1 MISPIPRKT
10 LAAEPAGAIQ
20 FPRVSAQRFVLPNG
34 LILLV
39 QEDRSAPVASVQAW
53 VGTGSIHEGQHIGAG
68 LSHLLEHMLFKG
80 TETRS
85 TNAIAQSVQDEGG
98 YINAYTS
105 FDRTV
110 YWIDVPKAGLHTAID
125 LLADACMNSTLPA
138 DELVK
143 EQEVIRREFAM
154 MADDPDRVNSQQLF
168 QTAYREHPYRHP
180 VIGHLDIFNALTR
193 DEVMAYYKA
202 RYVPNNLVFVVVGDV
217 DSAAVLRQ
225 LETFFAPYPRR
236 ALPPVFLP
244 AEPPQIGRRVS
255 HKEFP
260 TELSRSCLSWHIPN
274 ITHPDVPALDVLSI
288 VLGDGRS
295 SRLYRRIR
303 EEKQLAHFISAF
315 SYVPS
320 EPGLFGIDATTDP
333 DKREAAEAAAL
344 EIIAEI
350 SRDGIS
356 APELDKAKRVLL
368 SNQIHA
374 LVTMRGQ
381 ASDLGSNWLLTGN
394 LDFSR
399 DYLDAVQ
406 RVRPEDIAQVA
417 RRYLH
422 DDNLTLVTLDPEG
435 AESEAKTETIG
446 LEAGEIQRFTLS
458 NGLRLLVREDA
469 RLPLVYIDAV
479 FRGGLL
485 AETAADNGLTKLFSR
500 VLLKGTANRTAEQIA
515 EEIETVG
522 GSIGSDAGNN
532 SFSVSMEVMQPDL
545 SLALDLLA
553 DVLLNPS
560 LPAGVIERE
569 KAVQTA
575 AIKAE
580 DEHLTSL
587 ARNLLRSKMFG
598 SHPYAL
604 RPSGTPETVASLDR
618 AALETFR
625 QQYLVADNTVL
636 AVFGNVDAEIVR
648 SRVEALFADMPAGAQ
663 ALAAPAL
670 PLPLPEASTVERFE
684 NKEQAVL
691 MIGYPG
697 TTVGSPD
704 RYALELIDEAS
715 SDLGSRFFIRIRE
728 ELGLAY
734 FVGSSQMAGLAPGM
748 FTFYVG
754 TDPLKV
760 DLVREAFAGEIA
772 KLATEGLTPEE
783 LIRAKKKLLGKQ
795 AISYQSNASLAYTAA
810 LDELYGLGYLHYQAM
825 ATQLEAVTLEQV
837 REVARRY
844 FHDQPAITAI
854 VRPETVVPP
863 AELSVTE
870 SPEATA

>member
-1 MISPIPRKT
+1 MTSTTPRKSPG
-10 LAAEPAGAIQ
+10 AEPAGGIQ

-68 LSHLLEHMLFKG
+68 ISHLLEHMLFKG

-110 YWIDVPKAGLHTAID
+110 YWIDVPKSGLHTAID

-138 DELVK
+138 DEFVK

-154 MADDPDRVNSQQLF
+154 LADDPDRVNSQQLF
-168 QTAYREHPYRHP
+168 TTVYREHPYRHP

-217 DSAAVLRQ
+217 DTAAVLGQ

-244 AEPPQIGRRVS
+244 AEPPQLGRRVS

-260 TELSRSCLSWHIPN
+260 TELSRSALSWHIPN
-274 ITHPDVPALDVLSI
+274 ITHPDVPALDVLAT

-295 SRLYRRIR
+295 SRLYQRVR
-303 EEKQLAHFISAF
+303 EQKGLAHFISAF

-333 DKREAAEAAAL
+333 DKREAAEAASL

-350 SRDGIS
+350 GRDGIS
-356 APELDKAKRVLL
+356 APELAKAKRVIL
-368 SNQIHA
+368 SNQMNA

-399 DYLDAVQ
+399 DYLDAIQ
-406 RVRPEDIAQVA
+406 RVRSEDIAHVA

-422 DDNLTLVTLDPEG
+422 DDNLSLVTLDPVG
-435 AESEAKTETIG
+435 AKTAKKPAVAAHQ
-446 LEAGEIQRFTLS
+446 AGAIQKFTLS

-469 RLPLVYIDAV
+469 RLPLAYIDAV

-485 AETAADNGLTKLFSR
+485 AETTADNGLTKVFSR
-500 VLLKGTANRTAEQIA
+500 VVIKGTTTRTAEQIA
-515 EEIETVG
+515 EEIEAVG
-522 GSIGSDAGNN
+522 GSIGSEAGNN

-545 SLALDLLA
+545 DLALDLLS
-553 DVLLNPS
+553 DVLLNAS
-560 LPAGVIERE
+560 LPAEVIERE
-569 KAVQTA
+569 KAVQIA
-575 AIKAE
+575 AIKTE
-580 DEHLTSL
+580 DEHLTSV
-587 ARNLLRSKMFG
+587 ARNLLRAQMFG
-598 SHPYAL
+598 SHPYGL
-604 RPSGTPETVASLDR
+604 RTAGTPESVAGLDR
-618 AALETFR
+618 AALEAFR
-625 QQYLVADNTVL
+625 QQYVVADNTVL
-636 AVFGNVDAEIVR
+636 AVFGNVDAATVVA
-648 SRVEALFADMPAGAQ
+648 RVEALFARMPVGEKPV
-663 ALAAPAL
+663 AAPPPSPAVA
-670 PLPLPEASTVERFE
+670 EARRVEKFE

-697 TTVGSPD
+697 TTVGGED
-704 RYALELIDEAS
+704 RHALELIDEAS

-734 FVGSSQMAGLAPGM
+734 FVGSSQLVGLAPGM

-760 DLVREAFAGEIA
+760 ELVREAFAGEIA
-772 KLATEGLTPEE
+772 KLAAEGLTEQE
-783 LIRAKKKLLGKQ
+783 LTRAKKKLLGKQ

-810 LDELYGLGYLHYQAM
+810 LDEQ
-825 ATQLEAVTLEQV
+825 
-837 REVARRY
+837 
-844 FHDQPAITAI
+844 
-854 VRPETVVPP
+854 
-863 AELSVTE
+863 
-870 SPEATA
+870 

>member
-1 MISPIPRKT
+1 MISTLPRKT

-20 FPRVSAQRFVLPNG
+20 FPRVAAQRYVLPNG

-39 QEDRSAPVASVQAW
+39 HEDRSAPVASVQAW

-80 TETRS
+80 TESRS
-85 TNAIAQSVQDEGG
+85 TNAIAQAVQDEGG
-98 YINAYTS
+98 YVNAYTS

-110 YWIDVPKAGLHTAID
+110 YWIDVPAAGLHTAVD

-138 DELVK
+138 DEFVK

-154 MADDPDRVNSQQLF
+154 VADDPDRVNSQQLF
-168 QTAYREHPYRHP
+168 STAYREHPYRHP
-180 VIGHLDIFNALTR
+180 VIGHLDVFNALTR

-202 RYVPNNLVFVVVGDV
+202 RYVPNNIVFVVVGDV
-217 DSAAVLRQ
+217 NAAAVLTQ
-225 LETFFAPYPRR
+225 LETFFARYPRR

-244 AEPPQIGRRVS
+244 AEPPQMGRRVS
-255 HKEFP
+255 HREFP
-260 TELSRSCLSWHIPN
+260 TELSRSCLSWHVPG
-274 ITHPDVPALDVLSI
+274 ITHPDVPALDVLAT

-295 SRLYRRIR
+295 SRLYQRVR
-303 EEKQLAHFISAF
+303 EQKQLAHFISAF

-344 EIIAEI
+344 EILAEI
-350 SRDGIS
+350 GRDGIS
-356 APELDKAKRVLL
+356 APELAKAKRVIL
-368 SNQIHA
+368 SNQMSA

-406 RVRPEDIAQVA
+406 RVRSEDIAHVA

-422 DDNLTLVTLDPEG
+422 EDNLTLVTLDPPCVKSTPK
-435 AESEAKTETIG
+435 AEEITGQAS
-446 LEAGEIQRFTLS
+446 EIQRFTLS
-458 NGLRLLVREDA
+458 NGLRLLVREDF
-469 RLPLVYIDAV
+469 RLPLVYLDAV

-485 AETAADNGLTKLFSR
+485 AETVEDNGLNKLFSR
-500 VLLKGTANRTAEQIA
+500 VLLKGTANRTADQIA
-515 EEIETVG
+515 EEIEAVG

-532 SFSVSMEVMQPDL
+532 SFSVSMEFMQPDL
-545 SLALDLLA
+545 DLGLDILS
-553 DVLLNPS
+553 DVLLNAS
-560 LPAGVIERE
+560 LPATAIERE
-569 KAVQTA
+569 KAVQLA

-580 DEHLTSL
+580 DEHLTSV

-604 RPSGTPETVASLDR
+604 RASGTAASVEKLDR
-618 AALETFR
+618 AELLSF
-625 QQYLVADNTVL
+625 QKKYLVAGNAVL
-636 AVFGNVDAEIVR
+636 AVFGNVDAETVR
-648 SRVEALFADMPAGAQ
+648 ARVEALFAVMPAGEEV
-663 ALAAPAL
+663 LAAP
-670 PLPLPEASTVERFE
+670 PLPGALTVAQFAERFE
-684 NKEQAVL
+684 DKEQAVL

-697 TTVGSPD
+697 ATIGSPD

-734 FVGSSQMAGLAPGM
+734 FVGSSQMLGLAPGI

-760 DLVREAFAGEIA
+760 DEVREAFTGEIA
-772 KLATEGLTPEE
+772 KLAADGLTETE
-783 LIRAKKKLLGKQ
+783 LARAKKKLLGKQ
-795 AISYQSNASLAYTAA
+795 AISHQSNASLAYSTA
-810 LDELYGLGYLHYQAM
+810 LDELYGLGYLNYKAM
-825 ATQLEAVTLEQV
+825 AAHLEAVTLEGV

-844 FHDQPAITAI
+844 FHEQPSVTVV
-854 VRPETVVPP
+854 VRPESAHPP
-863 AELSVTE
+863 TELSVTE
-870 SPEATA
+870 IE

>member
-1 MISPIPRKT
+1 MISTTPRKT
-10 LAAEPAGAIQ
+10 LVAEPPGAIQ
-20 FPRVSAQRFVLPNG
+20 FPRVSAQRYVLPNG

-53 VGTGSIHEGQHIGAG
+53 VNTGSIHEGQHIGSG

-110 YWIDVPKAGLHTAID
+110 YWIDVPKAGVHTAID

-154 MADDPDRVNSQQLF
+154 VADDPDRVNSQQLF
-168 QTAYREHPYRHP
+168 TTAYREHPYRHP
-180 VIGHLDIFNALTR
+180 VIGHLDTFNALTR

-202 RYVPNNLVFVVVGDV
+202 RYVPNNIVFVVVGDV
-217 DSAAVLRQ
+217 DAAAVLGQ
-225 LETFFAPYPRR
+225 LESFFAPYPRR
-236 ALPPVFLP
+236 ALPSVFLP
-244 AEPPQIGRRVS
+244 AEPPQLGRRTA
-255 HKEFP
+255 HRKFP
-260 TELSRSCLSWHIPN
+260 TELSRSTLSWHIPN
-274 ITHPDVPALDVLSI
+274 ITHPDVPALDVLAT

-295 SRLYRRIR
+295 SRLYQQVR
-303 EEKQLAHFISAF
+303 EQKRLAHFISAF
-315 SYVPS
+315 SYVPA
-320 EPGLFGIDATTDP
+320 EPGLFGVDVTADP

-344 EIIAEI
+344 GIIAEI

-356 APELDKAKRVLL
+356 APELAKAKRVLL
-368 SNQIHA
+368 SNQMNA

-399 DYLDAVQ
+399 DYLDAIQ
-406 RVRPEDIAQVA
+406 RVQAEDIAHVA

-422 DDNLTLVTLDPEG
+422 NDNLTLVTLDPES
-435 AESEAKTETIG
+435 EEAKREEVVIRQ
-446 LEAGEIQRFTLS
+446 AGEIQKFTLS
-458 NGLRLLVREDA
+458 NGLRLLVREDS
-469 RLPLVYIDAV
+469 RLPLVYFDAV

-500 VLLKGTANRTAEQIA
+500 VLLKGTTTRTAEQIA
-515 EEIETVG
+515 EEVEAVG
-522 GSIGSDAGNN
+522 GSIGSEAGNN
-532 SFSVSMEVMQPDL
+532 SFSVSMEMMQPDL
-545 SLALDLLA
+545 HLGLEILA
-553 DVLLNPS
+553 DVLLNAS
-560 LPAGVIERE
+560 LPAEVIERE
-569 KAVQTA
+569 KVIQSA

-580 DEHLTSL
+580 DEHLTSV
-587 ARNLLRSKMFG
+587 ARNLLRSRMFG

-604 RPSGTPETVASLDR
+604 RTSGSADSVARLDR
-618 AALETFR
+618 AALEAFR
-625 QQYLVADNTVL
+625 REYLVAGNAVL
-636 AVFGNVDAEIVR
+636 AVFGNVEAAAVR
-648 SRVEALFADMPAGAQ
+648 ARVEALFAAMPVGRQ
-663 ALAAPAL
+663 ALPTPPPSPAL
-670 PLPLPEASTVERFE
+670 TEARSVEKFE
-684 NKEQAVL
+684 QKEQAVL

-697 TTVGSPD
+697 TTVGSKD

-734 FVGSSQMAGLAPGM
+734 FVGSSQMLGLAAGI

-760 DLVREAFAGEIA
+760 ELVREAFAAEIA
-772 KLATEGLTPEE
+772 KLAADGLTEQE
-783 LIRAKKKLLGKQ
+783 LTRAKKKLLGKQ
-795 AISYQSNASLAYTAA
+795 AIAYQSNASLAYSSA
-810 LDELYGLGYLHYQAM
+810 LDELYGLGYLNYQAM
-825 ATQLEAVTLEQV
+825 AAELEAVTLEQT

-844 FHDQPAITAI
+844 FHEHPS
-854 VRPETVVPP
+854 VTVVVCPERVQPP
-863 AELSVTE
+863 TELSVTE
-870 SPEATA
+870 SE

>member
-1 MISPIPRKT
+1 MISTLPRKT

-20 FPRVSAQRFVLPNG
+20 FPRAAAQSHFLPNG
-34 LILLV
+34 LTLLV
-39 QEDRSAPVASVQAW
+39 HEDRSAPVASVQAW
-53 VGTGSIHEGQHIGAG
+53 VGTGSIHEDRHIGAG

-85 TNAIAQSVQDEGG
+85 TNAIAQAVQDEGG

-110 YWIDVPKAGLHTAID
+110 YWIDVPKAGVHTAID

-138 DELVK
+138 DEFVK

-154 MADDPDRVNSQQLF
+154 VADDPDRVNSQQLF
-168 QTAYREHPYRHP
+168 STAYREHPYRHP
-180 VIGHLDIFNALTR
+180 VIGHLDVFDALTR

-202 RYVPNNLVFVVVGDV
+202 RYVPNNIVFVVVGDV
-217 DSAAVLRQ
+217 DAAAVLTQ
-225 LETFFAPYPRR
+225 LETFFEPYPRR

-244 AEPPQIGRRVS
+244 SEPPQMGRRVS
-255 HKEFP
+255 HREFP
-260 TELSRSCLSWHIPN
+260 TELSRSCLSWHVPG
-274 ITHPDVPALDVLSI
+274 ITHPDVPALDVLAT

-295 SRLYRRIR
+295 SRLYQWVR
-303 EEKQLAHFISAF
+303 EQKRLAHFISAF

-333 DKREAAEAAAL
+333 DKREAAETAAL
-344 EIIAEI
+344 EILAEI
-350 SRDGIS
+350 GRDGIS
-356 APELDKAKRVLL
+356 APELAKAKRVIL
-368 SNQIHA
+368 SNQMNA

-406 RVRPEDIAQVA
+406 RVRSEDIAHVA

-422 DDNLTLVTLDPEG
+422 EDNLTLVTLDH
-435 AESEAKTETIG
+435 AESKSAPKTEVVTSRQ
-446 LEAGEIQRFTLS
+446 AGEIQRFTLS

-469 RLPLVYIDAV
+469 RLPLVYLDAV

-485 AETAADNGLTKLFSR
+485 AETAEDNGLTKLFSR

-515 EEIETVG
+515 EEVEAVG

-532 SFSVSMEVMQPDL
+532 SFSVSMEFMQPDL
-545 SLALDLLA
+545 DLGLDILS
-553 DVLLNPS
+553 DVLLHAS
-560 LPAGVIERE
+560 LPAEVIERE
-569 KAVQTA
+569 KAVQIA

-580 DEHLTSL
+580 DEHLTSV

-604 RPSGTPETVASLDR
+604 RSSGTAASVEKLDR
-618 AALETFR
+618 EHLLSFQKKT
-625 QQYLVADNTVL
+625 LVAGNAVL
-636 AVFGNVDAEIVR
+636 AVFGNVDAAAVVV
-648 SRVEALFADMPAGAQ
+648 RVEALFAALPAGEEV
-663 ALAAPAL
+663 LAAP
-670 PLPLPEASTVERFE
+670 PLPAKLDGAQSAEQFE
-684 NKEQAVL
+684 DKEQAVL

-697 TTVGSPD
+697 ATIDSPD

-734 FVGSSQMAGLAPGM
+734 FVGSSQMLGLAPGI

-754 TDPLKV
+754 TDPRKV
-760 DLVREAFAGEIA
+760 DEVREAFTGEIA
-772 KLATEGLTPEE
+772 KLAAEGLTEKE
-783 LIRAKKKLLGKQ
+783 LARAKKKLLGKQ
-795 AISYQSNASLAYTAA
+795 AISYQSNASLAYSSA
-810 LDELYGLGYLHYQAM
+810 LDELYGLGYLNYKAM
-825 ATQLEAVTLEQV
+825 AAQLEAVTLESV

-844 FHDQPAITAI
+844 FHGQPSVTVV
-854 VRPETVVPP
+854 VRPETAQPP
-863 AELSVTE
+863 TELSVTQVG
-870 SPEATA
+870 

>member
-1 MISPIPRKT
+1 MISTTPRKT

-34 LILLV
+34 LTLLV

-53 VGTGSIHEGQHIGAG
+53 VNTGSIHEGKHLGSG

-110 YWIDVPKAGLHTAID
+110 YWIDVPKAGLHTAVD

-138 DELVK
+138 EEFVK

-154 MADDPDRVNSQQLF
+154 VADDPDRVNSQQLF
-168 QTAYREHPYRHP
+168 TTAYRQHPYQHP
-180 VIGHLDIFNALTR
+180 VIGHLDTFNALTR
-193 DEVMAYYKA
+193 DDVMAYYKA
-202 RYVPNNLVFVVVGDV
+202 RYVPNNIVFVVVGDV
-217 DSAAVLRQ
+217 DSAAVLAQ
-225 LETFFAPYPRR
+225 LETAFALHPRR
-236 ALPPVFLP
+236 ALPPEYLP
-244 AEPPQIGRRVS
+244 PEPPQLGRRVS
-255 HKEFP
+255 HKKFP
-260 TELSRSCLSWHIPN
+260 TELSRSALSWHVPN
-274 ITHPDVPALDVLSI
+274 ITHPDIPALDVLAT

-295 SRLYRRIR
+295 SRLYQRVR
-303 EEKQLAHFISAF
+303 EQKRLAHSISAF

-320 EPGLFGIDATTDP
+320 EPGLFGVDVTADP

-356 APELDKAKRVLL
+356 APELAKAKRVILN
-368 SNQIHA
+368 NQMNA

-399 DYLDAVQ
+399 DYLDAIQ
-406 RVRPEDIAQVA
+406 RVSPEDIAHVA
-417 RRYLH
+417 RRYLR
-422 DDNLTLVTLDPEG
+422 DDNQTLVSLDPESLP
-435 AESEAKTETIG
+435 AAPEPPVV
-446 LEAGEIQRFTLS
+446 LQAGEIQRFTLS
-458 NGLRLLVREDA
+458 NGLRLLVREDS
-469 RLPLVYIDAV
+469 RLPLVYLDAV

-485 AETAADNGLTKLFSR
+485 AETAANNGLTKLFSR
-500 VLLKGTANRTAEQIA
+500 VLLKGTTTRTAEQMA
-515 EEIETVG
+515 EEVESVG

-532 SFSVSMEVMQPDL
+532 SFSVSMEMMQPDL
-545 SLALDLLA
+545 DLGLEILA
-553 DVLLNPS
+553 DVLLHPT
-560 LPAGVIERE
+560 LPAEVIERE
-569 KAVQTA
+569 KVIQSA

-580 DEHLTSL
+580 DEHLTSV
-587 ARNLLRSKMFG
+587 ARNLLRSQMFG
-598 SHPYAL
+598 THPYAL
-604 RPSGTPETVASLDR
+604 RTSGSAQSVAGLDR
-618 AALETFR
+618 AALEAFR
-625 QQYLVADNTVL
+625 QQYLVAGNAVL
-636 AVFGNVDAEIVR
+636 AVFGNVEAEAVR
-648 SRVEALFADMPAGAQ
+648 ARVEALFADMPTGQ
-663 ALAAPAL
+663 AALQTPPPSPAL
-670 PLPLPEASTVERFE
+670 TEARSVEKFE
-684 NKEQAVL
+684 HKEQAVL

-697 TTVGSPD
+697 TTVDGQD

-734 FVGSSQMAGLAPGM
+734 FVGSSQMLGLAAGV

-760 DLVREAFAGEIA
+760 ELVKEAFAGEIA
-772 KLATEGLTPEE
+772 KLAADGLTEQE
-783 LIRAKKKLLGKQ
+783 LVRAKKKLLGKQ
-795 AISYQSNASLAYTAA
+795 AIAYQSNASLAYSSA
-810 LDELYGLGYLHYQAM
+810 LDELYGLGYLNYKAM
-825 ATQLEAVTLEQV
+825 AAQLEAVTLEQT

-844 FHDQPAITAI
+844 FHERPSVTVV
-854 VRPETVVPP
+854 VRPESVLPP
-863 AELSVTE
+863 TELSVTE
-870 SPEATA
+870 S

>member
-1 MISPIPRKT
+1 MISTIPRKT
-10 LAAEPAGAIQ
+10 LAAEPAGGIQ

-39 QEDRSAPVASVQAW
+39 QEDRSAPVVSVQAW
-53 VGTGSIHEGQHIGAG
+53 VNTGSIHEGQHIGAG

-138 DELVK
+138 DEFVK

-154 MADDPDRVNSQQLF
+154 VADDPDRVNSQQLF
-168 QTAYREHPYRHP
+168 STAYREHPYRHP
-180 VIGHLDIFNALTR
+180 VIGHLDVFNALTR

-202 RYVPNNLVFVVVGDV
+202 RYVPNNIVFVVVGDV
-217 DSAAVLRQ
+217 DSATVLGQ

-236 ALPPVFLP
+236 ALPPLFLP
-244 AEPPQIGRRVS
+244 AEPPQLGKRVS
-255 HKEFP
+255 HKEFA
-260 TELSRSCLSWHIPN
+260 TELSRSALSWHIPN
-274 ITHPDVPALDVLSI
+274 ITHPDVPALDVLAT

-295 SRLYRRIR
+295 SRLYQRVR
-303 EEKQLAHFISAF
+303 EQKQLAHFISAF

-320 EPGLFGIDATTDP
+320 EPGIFGIDATTDP

-356 APELDKAKRVLL
+356 APELAKAKRVIL
-368 SNQIHA
+368 SNQMNA

-399 DYLDAVQ
+399 DYLDAIQ
-406 RVRPEDIAQVA
+406 RVRPEDIAHVA

-422 DDNLTLVTLDPEG
+422 DDNLTLVTLDPAG
-435 AESEAKTETIG
+435 AKGKPGPEIAARQ
-446 LEAGEIQRFTLS
+446 AGEIEKFTLS

-469 RLPLVYIDAV
+469 RLPLVYLDAV

-500 VLLKGTANRTAEQIA
+500 ALLKGTTNRTAEQLA
-515 EEIETVG
+515 EEIEAVG

-545 SLALDLLA
+545 GLGLEILA
-553 DVLLNPS
+553 DVLLNAS
-560 LPAGVIERE
+560 LPAEVIERE
-569 KAVQTA
+569 KVIQSA

-580 DEHLTSL
+580 DEHLTSV
-587 ARNLLRSKMFG
+587 ARNLLRAQMFG

-604 RPSGTPETVASLDR
+604 RTSGSAGSVAGLDR
-618 AALETFR
+618 AALIAFQKE
-625 QQYLVADNTVL
+625 YLVADNAVL
-636 AVFGNVDAEIVR
+636 AVFGNVEAETVR
-648 SRVEALFADMPAGAQ
+648 ARVEALFAEMPAGRQ
-663 ALAAPAL
+663 ALSAPPQSPVL
-670 PLPLPEASTVERFE
+670 TEARTLEKFE

-697 TTVGSPD
+697 TTVGSAD

-734 FVGSSQMAGLAPGM
+734 FVGSSQMVGLAAGM

-760 DLVREAFAGEIA
+760 EQVREAFAGEIA
-772 KLATEGLTPEE
+772 KLAAVGLTEQE
-783 LIRAKKKLLGKQ
+783 LTRAKKKLLGKQ
-795 AISYQSNASLAYTAA
+795 AIAYQSNASLAYSSA
-810 LDELYGLGYLHYQAM
+810 LDELYGLGYLNYQAM
-825 ATQLEAVTLEQV
+825 AAQLEAVTLEGA

-844 FHDQPAITAI
+844 FHDQPSVTVV
-854 VRPETVVPP
+854 VRPEKAQKP

-870 SPEATA
+870 SPEVDQ

>member
-1 MISPIPRKT
+1 MISTTPRKT

-20 FPRVSAQRFVLPNG
+20 FPRVSAQRYVLPNG

-53 VGTGSIHEGQHIGAG
+53 VNTGSIHEGQHIGAG

-138 DELVK
+138 DEFVK

-154 MADDPDRVNSQQLF
+154 VADDPDRVNSQQLF
-168 QTAYREHPYRHP
+168 TAAYREHPYKHP
-180 VIGHLDIFNALTR
+180 VIGHLDTFNVLTR

-202 RYVPNNLVFVVVGDV
+202 RYVPNNIVFVVVGDV
-217 DSAAVLRQ
+217 DAAAVLEQ

-244 AEPPQIGRRVS
+244 AEPLQLGRRVS
-255 HKEFP
+255 HKKFP
-260 TELSRSCLSWHIPN
+260 TELSRSALSWHIPN
-274 ITHPDVPALDVLSI
+274 ITHPDIPSLDVLAT

-295 SRLYRRIR
+295 SRLYQRVR
-303 EEKQLAHFISAF
+303 EQKRLAHFISAF
-315 SYVPS
+315 SYVPA
-320 EPGLFGIDATTDP
+320 EPGLFGVDVTADP

-356 APELDKAKRVLL
+356 APELAKAKRVIL
-368 SNQIHA
+368 SNQMNA

-399 DYLDAVQ
+399 DYLEAIQ
-406 RVRPEDIAQVA
+406 RVQPEDIAHVA

-422 DDNLTLVTLDPEG
+422 DDNQTLVTLDPE
-435 AESEAKTETIG
+435 SEHAKPEPVAVRQ
-446 LEAGEIQRFTLS
+446 AGEIQRFTLS
-458 NGLRLLVREDA
+458 NGLRLLVREDS
-469 RLPLVYIDAV
+469 RLPLVYLDAV

-500 VLLKGTANRTAEQIA
+500 VLLKGTTTRTAEQIA
-515 EEIETVG
+515 EEVESVG
-522 GSIGSDAGNN
+522 GSIGADAGNN
-532 SFSVSMEVMQPDL
+532 SFSVSMEMMQPDL
-545 SLALDLLA
+545 DLGLEILA
-553 DVLLNPS
+553 DVLLNAS
-560 LPAGVIERE
+560 LPAEVIERE
-569 KAVQTA
+569 KIIQCA

-580 DEHLTSL
+580 DEHLTSV
-587 ARNLLRSKMFG
+587 ARNLLRSQMFG
-598 SHPYAL
+598 AHPYAL
-604 RPSGTPETVASLDR
+604 RTSGSAVSVASLDR
-618 AALETFR
+618 AALEAFR
-625 QQYLVADNTVL
+625 QEYLVANNAVL
-636 AVFGNVDAEIVR
+636 AVFGNVDAETVR
-648 SRVEALFADMPAGAQ
+648 DRVEALFTDMPTGQQ
-663 ALAAPAL
+663 ALRVPPASPAL
-670 PLPLPEASTVERFE
+670 TEARAVEKFE
-684 NKEQAVL
+684 DKEQAVL
-691 MIGYPG
+691 MIGFPG
-697 TTVGSPD
+697 TTVGSRD

-734 FVGSSQMAGLAPGM
+734 FVGSSQMLGLAPGL

-760 DLVREAFAGEIA
+760 ELVRTAFAEEIA
-772 KLATEGLTPEE
+772 KLAAEGLTEQE
-783 LIRAKKKLLGKQ
+783 LTRAKKKLLGKQ
-795 AISYQSNASLAYTAA
+795 AIAYQSNASLAYSSA
-810 LDELYGLGYLHYQAM
+810 LDELYGLGYLNYKAM
-825 ATQLEAVTLEQV
+825 AAELEAVTLEQT

-844 FHDQPAITAI
+844 FHEQPSVTVV
-854 VRPETVVPP
+854 VRPEKAQPP
-863 AELSVTE
+863 TELSVTE
-870 SPEATA
+870 S

>member
-1 MISPIPRKT
+1 MISTTPHKT

-20 FPRVSAQRFVLPNG
+20 FPRVSARRYVLPNG

-53 VGTGSIHEGQHIGAG
+53 VNTGSIHEGQHIGAG

-138 DELVK
+138 EEFVK

-154 MADDPDRVNSQQLF
+154 VADDPDRVNSQQLF
-168 QTAYREHPYRHP
+168 TTAYRQHPYQHP
-180 VIGHLDIFNALTR
+180 VIGHLDTFNALTR

-202 RYVPNNLVFVVVGDV
+202 RYVPNNIVFVVVGDV
-217 DSAAVLRQ
+217 DAAAVLGQ
-225 LETFFAPYPRR
+225 LETFFAPHPRR

-244 AEPPQIGRRVS
+244 AEPPQLGRRVS
-255 HKEFP
+255 HKKFP
-260 TELSRSCLSWHIPN
+260 TELSRSALSWHIPN
-274 ITHPDVPALDVLSI
+274 VTHPDVPALDVLAT

-295 SRLYRRIR
+295 SRLYQRVR
-303 EEKQLAHFISAF
+303 EQKRLAHFISAF
-315 SYVPS
+315 SYVPA
-320 EPGLFGIDATTDP
+320 EPGLFGVDVTADP
-333 DKREAAEAAAL
+333 DKREAAETATL

-356 APELDKAKRVLL
+356 APELAKAKRVIL
-368 SNQIHA
+368 SNQMNA

-406 RVRPEDIAQVA
+406 RVRPEDIAHVA

-422 DDNLTLVTLDPEG
+422 DDNLTLVTLDPENEQ
-435 AESEAKTETIG
+435 ATPEATVVRQ
-446 LEAGEIQRFTLS
+446 AGEIQKFTLS
-458 NGLRLLVREDA
+458 NGLRLLVREDS
-469 RLPLVYIDAV
+469 RLPLVYLDAV

-500 VLLKGTANRTAEQIA
+500 VLLKGTTTRTAEQIA
-515 EEIETVG
+515 EEVESVG
-522 GSIGSDAGNN
+522 GSIGSEAGNN
-532 SFSVSMEVMQPDL
+532 SFSVSMEMMQPDL
-545 SLALDLLA
+545 NLGLEILA
-553 DVLLNPS
+553 DVLLHPS
-560 LPAGVIERE
+560 LPAEVIERE
-569 KAVQTA
+569 KVIQAA

-580 DEHLTSL
+580 DEHLTSV
-587 ARNLLRSKMFG
+587 ARNLLRAQMFG

-604 RPSGTPETVASLDR
+604 RTSGSAESVARLDR
-618 AALETFR
+618 AALEAFR
-625 QQYLVADNTVL
+625 RQHLVADNAVL
-636 AVFGNVDAEIVR
+636 AVFGNVEAETVR
-648 SRVEALFADMPAGAQ
+648 ARVEALFADLPAGQ
-663 ALAAPAL
+663 DALRTPPPAPAL
-670 PLPLPEASTVERFE
+670 TESRAVERFE
-684 NKEQAVL
+684 QKEQAVL

-734 FVGSSQMAGLAPGM
+734 FVGSSQMVGLAPGM

-760 DLVREAFAGEIA
+760 EQVRAAFAGEIA
-772 KLATEGLTPEE
+772 KLAADGLTEQE
-783 LIRAKKKLLGKQ
+783 LVRAKKKLLGKQ
-795 AISYQSNASLAYTAA
+795 AIAYQSNASLAYSAA
-810 LDELYGLGYLHYQAM
+810 LDELYGLGYLNYKEM
-825 ATQLEAVTLEQV
+825 AAQLEAVTLAQA

-844 FHDQPAITAI
+844 FHEQPSVTVV
-854 VRPETVVPP
+854 VRPETVQPP
-863 AELSVTE
+863 TELSVTE
-870 SPEATA
+870 S